1 MGLAVHRLDVL
12 HPDRRRRQHG
22 GRMGGVGG
30 YASVLP
36 EHVARGTYT
45 YMLLSDPPD
54 HTRLGKLVTS
64 AFTRRRIEKLAPG
77 IEATTARLRRAER

>member
-1 MGLAVHRLDVL
+1 
-12 HPDRRRRQHG
+12 
-22 GRMGGVGG
+22 
-30 YASVLP
+30 
-36 EHVARGTYT
+36 
-45 YMLLSDPPD
+45 MLLSDPPD